1 MSSDFRVLVAIA
13 FDFDLPLQ
21 GIRNAGSRT
30 TTLWGQL
37 PRNGFGYSI
46 YIYILYAELWCR
58 HHYALSSLVAT
69 GVWHERS
76 TLDIPDQVLMFWL
89 LKVAKAR
96 HRASLRKLSEMRL
109 VTDLTQ
115 VGLTR
120 PDHFK
125 HDAKANK
132 IWNRHSWIIHESF
145 MNHSWIIHESF
156 MNHSWIIHESWS
168 HHMSPVSRM
177 AWWHGCSPA
186 EGADWRTMERN

>member
-1 MSSDFRVLVAIA
+1 MREAALRRSEDSCPEMVLATV
-13 FDFDLPLQ
+13 
-21 GIRNAGSRT
+21 
-30 TTLWGQL
+30 
-37 PRNGFGYSI
+37 

-89 LKVAKAR
+89 LEVAKAR

-156 MNHSWIIHESWS
+156 MNHGHIICHQCLGWPGDMDV
-168 HHMSPVSRM
+168 HRPKAPIGGLWR
-177 AWWHGCSPA
+177 GTRRND
-186 EGADWRTMERN
+186 GASTWTKPRGLDVCKWAMIIRYYSLW